1 MTQNSTEAS
10 RINAITKQ
18 IIGAAIS
25 VHDELGPGMLES
37 AYEACM
43 VHELMQRGLR
53 VERQKPLPLVYKGM
67 TIECGYRLD
76 LLVEES
82 VIVELKSVDRIES
95 VHSKQVLTYLKL
107 SGIKVGLLINFNV
120 EYLRK
125 GLTRLVN
132 GLEE

>member
-10 RINAITKQ
+10 RINAITSQ

-43 VHELMQRGLR
+43 LHELMERGLR

>member
-10 RINAITKQ
+10 RINAITSQ

>member
-1 MTQNSTEAS
+1 MTQSPTEAT
-10 RINAITKQ
+10 RINAITSQ
-18 IIGAAIS
+18 VIGAAIS

-53 VERQKPLPLVYKGM
+53 VERQKPLPLIYKGV
-67 TIECGYRLD
+67 TIDCGYRLD
-76 LLVEES
+76 LLVESS

-132 GLEE
+132 GLKE

>member
-1 MTQNSTEAS
+1 MTQSPTEAT
-10 RINAITKQ
+10 RINAITSQ

-53 VERQKPLPLVYKGM
+53 VERQKSLPLIYKGV
-67 TIECGYRLD
+67 TIDCGYRLD
-76 LLVEES
+76 LLVENS

-120 EYLRK
+120 EFLRK

-132 GLEE
+132 GLIE

>member
-10 RINAITKQ
+10 RINAITSQ

-120 EYLRK
+120 EYLRM